1 MYHLASSHER
11 GTNLPTASSSA
22 SRFSRSDNGTGSA
35 ERMAEA
41 RAWLDQAVAR
51 IDELS
56 AADRER
62 LTYLEQRSAGSREA
76 AEDMCHAANN
86 ALFIMSVELELLAH
100 HIQPECKHP
109 EAKKW
114 ISTLSTKI
122 SEIKGV
128 NQRLFATTAGGPLYR
143 IHSFVSLRSIVERT
157 LETYADLARKKR
169 IPISWQVPDFAA
181 ITIWTDAIAIGT
193 VLDNLVS
200 NAIKFSKPDK
210 RMTVTISRSGT
221 NLICAVSDEG
231 PGLSKEDLARIFQRG
246 ARLTP
251 QPTGGETSS
260 GYGLAITRNLVRQLG
275 GRIWCESLEGKGTS
289 FTFSLPTHPKLAIER
304 RAKPR
309 TASERREPSNDAL
322 QMN

>member
-1 MYHLASSHER
+1 MR
-11 GTNLPTASSSA
+11 TASSSA
-22 SRFSRSDNGTGSA
+22 SRFSASENSSGSA
-35 ERMAEA
+35 EPMAEA

-62 LTYLEQRSAGSREA
+62 LTYLEQRSADSKEA
-76 AEDMCHAANN
+76 TEDMFHTANN

-100 HIQPECKHP
+100 HIHPECKHA
-109 EAKKW
+109 EVKKW
-114 ISTLSTKI
+114 ISTLSAKI
-122 SEIKGV
+122 SEIKSV
-128 NQRLFATTAGGPLYR
+128 NQRLFATNAGGPLYR

-169 IPISWQVPDFAA
+169 IPVSCEVPDFAA

-221 NLICAVSDEG
+221 NLVCAVCDEG

-251 QPTGGETSS
+251 KPTGGETSS
-260 GYGLAITRNLVRQLG
+260 GYGLAITRDLVRKLG
-275 GRIWCESLEGKGTS
+275 GRIWCESVEGKGTC
-289 FTFSLPTHPKLAIER
+289 FTFSLPTHPKVPLER
-304 RAKPR
+304 RATPR
-309 TASERREPSNDAL
+309 TASERRAPSDDAL
-322 QMN
+322 PMN

>member
-1 MYHLASSHER
+1 MPR
-11 GTNLPTASSSA
+11 ASSSA
-22 SRFSRSDNGTGSA
+22 SRFTASENSSGSA
-35 ERMAEA
+35 EPMAEA

-62 LTYLEQRSAGSREA
+62 LTYLEQRSADSKEA
-76 AEDMCHAANN
+76 TEDMFHTANN

-100 HIQPECKHP
+100 HIHPECKHV
-109 EAKKW
+109 EVKKW
-114 ISTLSTKI
+114 ISTLSAKI
-122 SEIKGV
+122 SEIKSL
-128 NQRLFATTAGGPLYR
+128 NQRLFATNAGGPLYR

-169 IPISWQVPDFAA
+169 IPVSCQVPDFAA

-221 NLICAVSDEG
+221 NLVCAVCDEG

-251 QPTGGETSS
+251 KPTGGETSS
-260 GYGLAITRNLVRQLG
+260 GYGLAITRDLVRKLG
-275 GRIWCESLEGKGTS
+275 GRIWCESVEGKGTC
-289 FTFSLPTHPKLAIER
+289 FTFSLPTHLKVPLER
-304 RAKPR
+304 RAIPR
-309 TASERREPSNDAL
+309 TASDRRAPSDDAL
-322 QMN
+322 PMN